1 MSWLASVREFPETKK
16 ERVPSKHFE
25 FPEVSM
31 ETRGCLCSH
40 SCSAFWQLSSFP
52 ESESWFGAKSEA
64 KPRKPANYAGIFQVY
79 QGFSRYVL
87 CMYLRRG
94 FNFGSRFGGS
104 RFDLCPKNKMTLSV
118 DGKSWSC
125 ESRSCVGCPQDP
137 KKERKKKWATPD
149 RSTSCWRVEILR
161 V

>member
-1 MSWLASVREFPETKK
+1 MTSVSWLASVREFPETKK

-79 QGFSRYVL
+79 PGVFQVSRKISQYFADL
-87 CMYLRRG
+87 ADLDAAQTSLTLRL
-94 FNFGSRFGGS
+94 GS
-104 RFDLCPKNKMTLSV
+104 
-118 DGKSWSC
+118 
-125 ESRSCVGCPQDP
+125 
-137 KKERKKKWATPD
+137 
-149 RSTSCWRVEILR
+149 
-161 V
+161 